1 MLCIFLFL
9 HVFDNLG
16 VIFLKEVIISDV
28 LSGHHAVSLGCSFRS
43 HRTPCVR
50 ASEGHK
56 TLHILCIWTV
66 ELGRSVKVKI
76 IDGFFW
82 VEEDF

>member
-1 MLCIFLFL
+1 MLCIFLF
-9 HVFDNLG
+9 HVLDDLG
-16 VIFLKEVIISDV
+16 VIFLEEVIISDV

-43 HRTPCVR
+43 HRTPC
-50 ASEGHK
+50 EGHK
-56 TLHILCIWTV
+56 PLHILCIWAV